1 MEVAKGYKQT
11 EVGVIP
17 EDWNP
22 AEVQSFAEVKSGKRL
37 PLGESLSKSETGHPY
52 IRVTDMFMGGV
63 DINDIRHVPKH
74 VYPSISRYRIFS
86 DDIFISVAGT
96 LGIVGTIPKEL
107 DGANLTENANRFT
120 KITINRDFLFHSL
133 TSSPI
138 QNTIESIRTVGAQPK
153 LALTRIREFQIP
165 LPPTKAEQEAIAEA
179 LSDADSLIESLQQLI
194 AKKRQLKQGAMQ
206 ELLRPKDD
214 WVEKKYSEVAW
225 YQEGPGVRKY
235 QFTKDGVKLFN
246 GTNLE
251 AGKIL
256 LDKTDRHIS
265 EKEAYGAYSHFL
277 AEVGDVVIACSGVTI
292 SKFEGKVSQIE
303 VEHLP
308 LCMNTSTMRFQVK
321 EEWLLAEFLIQILR
335 SNYFKDQIGG
345 KATGS
350 AQLNFGPS
358 HIDAALINLPPL
370 AEQTRIATILSDMD
384 EEITALE
391 TKLNK
396 ARQLKQG
403 MMHNLLTGK
412 IRLV

>member
-214 WVEKKYSEVAW
+214 WVEKTLGEVSDISMGRTPARLRNDYW
-225 YQEGPGVRKY
+225 GGDNVWLSIADMKKKTLYNSKEKITKLAAKGVPIVPKGTLLMS
-235 QFTKDGVKLFN
+235 FKLSIGRLCFA
-246 GTNLE
+246 GCDLYTNE
-251 AGKIL
+251 AIC
-256 LDKTDRHIS
+256 HFQNVQAS
-265 EKEAYGAYSHFL
+265 PHFL
-277 AEVGDVVIACSGVTI
+277 YYVLSRTDFALYGKQAVKGFTLNKESLKSVV
-292 SKFEGKVSQIE
+292 VS
-303 VEHLP
+303 LP
-308 LCMNTSTMRFQVK
+308 TL
-321 EEWLLAEFLIQILR
+321 E
-335 SNYFKDQIGG
+335 
-345 KATGS
+345 
-350 AQLNFGPS
+350 
-358 HIDAALINLPPL
+358 
-370 AEQTRIATILSDMD
+370 EQTRIATILSDMD